1 MRIVKEY
8 EERKNE
14 ILDAA
19 EMLFISKG
27 YTKTTVN
34 DILQAVGIAKGTFY
48 HYFKSKEEVMD
59 AVIMRMIDTGLEA
72 AKKIAVDSKLTVQ
85 EKLFHMIM
93 AQRPNK
99 ENNREKMIEELHHVN
114 NAEMHQKSVVESIRF
129 LSPVLAEVVE
139 QGVNEKVFETPF
151 PRESVEFLLTSSQ
164 FLFDEGLFH
173 WQPHE
178 ILHKAKAFI
187 YIMEKIL
194 GAEKG
199 SFDYIFQVL
208 TEQISKK

>member
-1 MRIVKEY
+1 MRIVKEH
-8 EERKNE
+8 EERKND

-19 EMLFISKG
+19 ELLFISKG
-27 YTKTTVN
+27 YVKTTVN

-59 AVIMRMIDTGLEA
+59 AVIMRMIDAGVET
-72 AKKIAVDSKLTVQ
+72 AKKIAADSKLTIQ
-85 EKLFHMIM
+85 EKLFQIIM

-99 ENNREKMIEELHHVN
+99 ENNREQMIEELHHVN
-114 NAEMHQKSVVESIRF
+114 NAEMHQKSLVESIRL
-129 LSPVLAEVVE
+129 LSPILAEVVE
-139 QGVNEKVFETPF
+139 QGVNKKVFQTPF

-178 ILHKAKAFI
+178 ILQKAKAFI
-187 YIMEKIL
+187 YIMEQIL

-199 SFDYIFQVL
+199 SFDYIFRLL
-208 TEQISKK
+208 TEQASNK